1 MRKTTPSTALPAAGT
16 RATAR
21 TLTLAIAL
29 AIALAGGASAAA
41 AETLKFAHVY
51 EVATPYHE
59 VMLEAAEKL
68 AERTEGRYEME
79 VFPASSLGKETA
91 INEGLSLGT
100 VDIIYTGV
108 GFASNAYGPIAIS
121 DFPFTMRGLD
131 HFMAYRDS
139 DLFTELSEGYKEATG
154 NEIVAL
160 TYYGARHVT
169 SNKPILTPADMEDLK
184 IRVPNAP
191 AFVLFPEAVGANPTP
206 MAFAEVYLALQQG
219 VVDAQENPLPTI
231 QFKKFYEVQSD
242 INLTG
247 HITNSLT
254 TIVSGNTLASMD
266 EADQG
271 DPGRGARGSGRQGHR
286 RDHRGREHAR
296 RLVPRAGQQRQRG
309 RSRAVHRGSQAVP
322 DERGHAV
329 AGGDLRSPA
338 GDRGRR
344 LKRETGP
351 FRRGRGGPSSPGK
364 GERGDERR
372 N

>member
-1 MRKTTPSTALPAAGT
+1 MKT
-16 RATAR
+16 R
-21 TLTLAIAL
+21 TTLAAL
-29 AIALAGGASAAA
+29 AALGALAGATTAAQA
-41 AETLKFAHVY
+41 KTLKFAHVY

-59 VMLEAAEKL
+59 VMLEAAEQL
-68 AERTEGRYEME
+68 EERTEGRYDMD

-100 VDIIYTGV
+100 VDAIYTGV

-139 DLFTELSEGYKEATG
+139 DLFAELSEGYKGATG

-169 SNKPILTPADMEDLK
+169 SNKPILTPADMKDLK

-254 TIVSGNTLASMD
+254 TIVAGSTLDSMDEGDRQILIEVFREAADKATEQIIEAENTLAD
-266 EADQG
+266 WFREQG
-271 DPGRGARGSGRQGHR
+271 NNVNEVD
-286 RDHRGREHAR
+286 REPFIAAVKP
-296 RLVPRAGQQRQRG
+296 RLTSDDMPWPVEIYERL
-309 RSRAVHRGSQAVP
+309 QAIE
-322 DERGHAV
+322 DAE
-329 AGGDLRSPA
+329 
-338 GDRGRR
+338 
-344 LKRETGP
+344 
-351 FRRGRGGPSSPGK
+351 
-364 GERGDERR
+364 
-372 N
+372 

>member
-1 MRKTTPSTALPAAGT
+1 MKIKTLFA
-16 RATAR
+16 
-21 TLTLAIAL
+21 AIA
-29 AIALAGGASAAA
+29 ATGAFVAGAVDAK
-41 AETLKFAHVY
+41 TLKFAHVY
-51 EVATPYHE
+51 EVGEPYHT
-59 VMLEAAEKL
+59 VMLDAAEELK
-68 AERTEGRYEME
+68 ERTEGRYEMD

-131 HFMAYRDS
+131 HFMAYRQS
-139 DLFTELSEGYKEATG
+139 DLFQELSQGYKDATG
-154 NEIVAL
+154 NEIMAL

-169 SNKPILTPADMEDLK
+169 ANKPILTPDDMKDLK

-231 QFKKFYEVQSD
+231 QAKKFYEVQSD

-254 TIVSGNTLASMD
+254 TIAAGPTLAAMD
-266 EADQG
+266 EADRQILIEILSAAADEATAQIIEAENTLADWFREQG
-271 DPGRGARGSGRQGHR
+271 INVNEVD
-286 RDHRGREHAR
+286 REPFIEAVR
-296 RLVPRAGQQRQRG
+296 PYLASDDMPWPKEIYDRL
-309 RSRAVHRGSQAVP
+309 QAV
-322 DERGHAV
+322 E
-329 AGGDLRSPA
+329 DL
-338 GDRGRR
+338 
-344 LKRETGP
+344 
-351 FRRGRGGPSSPGK
+351 
-364 GERGDERR
+364 
-372 N
+372 